1 MKKSLGSIL
10 TELRKQ
16 NNMTQADLAE
26 KMCVTDK
33 AVSKWERDI
42 SCPNIETIQKLADF
56 FNIPVNELL
65 SAKSSSKKNNII
77 TLIFNAVA
85 LAMGISVLVLM
96 IMDSIDI
103 KNAVIMLAAGLGAL
117 SINLLKRDRK
127 SVV

>member
-10 TELRKQ
+10 AELRKQ

-33 AVSKWERDI
+33 SVSKWERDI

-65 SAKSSSKKNNII
+65 SAKSSSENIKKII
-77 TLIFNAVA
+77 
-85 LAMGISVLVLM
+85 
-96 IMDSIDI
+96 
-103 KNAVIMLAAGLGAL
+103 
-117 SINLLKRDRK
+117 
-127 SVV
+127 

>member
-103 KNAVIMLAAGLGAL
+103 KNAVIMLAAGLRAL
-117 SINLLKRDRK
+117 SINLLKSK
-127 SVV
+127 

>member
-77 TLIFNAVA
+77 TLIFNAVS

-117 SINLLKRDRK
+117 SINLLKSK
-127 SVV
+127 

>member
-1 MKKSLGSIL
+1 
-10 TELRKQ
+10 
-16 NNMTQADLAE
+16 MTQADLAE

-65 SAKSSSKKNNII
+65 SAKRSSKKNNII

-117 SINLLKRDRK
+117 SINLLKSK
-127 SVV
+127 

>member
-26 KMCVTDK
+26 KMCVTDN

-117 SINLLKRDRK
+117 SINLLKSK
-127 SVV
+127 

>member
-10 TELRKQ
+10 AELRKQ

-42 SCPNIETIQKLADF
+42 SCPNIETIKKLADF
-56 FNIPVNELL
+56 FDINVNELL

-103 KNAVIMLAAGLGAL
+103 KNAVIMLSAGLCAL
-117 SINLLKRDRK
+117 SINLLKSK
-127 SVV
+127 

>member
-85 LAMGISVLVLM
+85 LAMGISVLVLI

-117 SINLLKRDRK
+117 SINLLKSK
-127 SVV
+127 

>member
-42 SCPNIETIQKLADF
+42 SCPNIETIQ
-56 FNIPVNELL
+56 

-117 SINLLKRDRK
+117 SINLLKSK
-127 SVV
+127 

>member
-10 TELRKQ
+10 AELRKQ

-56 FNIPVNELL
+56 FNTPVNELL
-65 SAKSSSKKNNII
+65 SAKSSSENIKEKNII

-117 SINLLKRDRK
+117 SINLLKSK
-127 SVV
+127 

>member
-10 TELRKQ
+10 AELRKQ
-16 NNMTQADLAE
+16 NNMTQADVAE

-65 SAKSSSKKNNII
+65 SAKSSSENIKKII
-77 TLIFNAVA
+77 
-85 LAMGISVLVLM
+85 
-96 IMDSIDI
+96 
-103 KNAVIMLAAGLGAL
+103 
-117 SINLLKRDRK
+117 
-127 SVV
+127 